1 MEKKKR
7 EKRGLPSRSEQSRGA
22 QFAAHQQPSTPA
34 QQQPAVQPSPAQHT
48 PSRKYQRQ
56 EIVLILFL
64 AWWTAR
70 RRAPLLLSAGASSL
84 LDGVTR
90 RALVQYKDPWT
101 NPSLPFF
108 FLCSILLPCRNP
120 GRTTPPLP
128 PAIGAPP
135 SQAEDTIITARLDLV
150 IVQEELRQGDP

>member
-1 MEKKKR
+1 MKTEKGKEKKN
-7 EKRGLPSRSEQSRGA
+7 LTLAHLAVAA
-22 QFAAHQQPSTPA
+22 QQEPKVQPTSTA

-48 PSRKYQRQ
+48 PSRKNPRQ

-70 RRAPLLLSAGASSL
+70 RCAPLLLSAGASSL

-108 FLCSILLPCRNP
+108 FLCSISPHAETLA
-120 GRTTPPLP
+120 TPV
-128 PAIGAPP
+128 
-135 SQAEDTIITARLDLV
+135 SITA
-150 IVQEELRQGDP
+150 GD